1 MRSFEYASP
10 ETEAEALELLAEHGG
25 NTAVLAGGTD
35 LMTLLKRDVIQ
46 PARVVDIKNIP
57 SLRGIKRHDN
67 GVLIGANTTLDEL
80 NEHAL
85 AADYRSLTDV
95 VEGIRSI
102 QITANGTLAGDL
114 CQLPHC
120 WYYRNGHGL
129 LALQDGE
136 SLVATGDN
144 RYHAILGNS
153 GPAKFVSASRFAPS
167 AIAWDAKVRI
177 VTRRPANVEHVSNVL
192 SSSEKKTEHVE
203 NVLHEEWLP
212 LEYFFI
218 TPKTN
223 SQGVTVLKPG
233 QLITHLWL
241 PAAKETR
248 SATYEVLQLEGL
260 DQPQVS
266 AAACVGLEGGIVRTA
281 KIVLGHVAPT
291 PWIAHE
297 ASRWLVGQKLTTDT
311 AETAGQMAVAK
322 ATPLSQNDYK
332 VQQAQTAVKRA
343 LLKATNQLGKVL

>member
-35 LMTLLKRDVIQ
+35 LMNLLKRDVVQ

-57 SLRGIKRHDN
+57 SLRGIKLHDD
-67 GVLIGANTTLDEL
+67 GVLIGANTTLDEI
-80 NEHAL
+80 NESAL

-95 VEGIRSI
+95 IEGIRSI

-129 LALQDGE
+129 LAMQNGE

-153 GPAKFVSASRFAPS
+153 GPAKFVSASRFAPPM
-167 AIAWDAKVRI
+167 IAWDAKIRV
-177 VTRRPANVEHVSNVL
+177 VTQARSA
-192 SSSEKKTEHVE
+192 SEGIETIGVK
-203 NVLHEEWLP
+203 EEWLP

-266 AAACVGLEGGIVRTA
+266 AAACVGIEGGVVRTA

-297 ASRWLVGQKLTTDT
+297 ASRWLVGHKLTADT
-311 AETAGQMAVAK
+311 AETAGQMALAK

-343 LLKATNQLGKVL
+343 LLKATNQLGEVL

>member
-1 MRSFEYASP
+1 MRSFEYARP

-35 LMTLLKRDVIQ
+35 LMNLLKRDVIQ
-46 PARVVDIKNIP
+46 PARVVDIKNVP
-57 SLRGIKRHDN
+57 GWRGIKPQEG
-67 GVLIGANTTLDEL
+67 GVLIGANTTLDEI

-85 AADYRSLTDV
+85 AADYRSLIDV
-95 VEGIRSI
+95 IAGIRAI

-120 WYYRNGHGL
+120 WYFRNGHGL
-129 LALQDGE
+129 LAMQDGE

-153 GPAKFVSASRFAPS
+153 GPAKFVSASRFAPP

-177 VTRRPANVEHVSNVL
+177 VSRGQGSGVGGQENKALNPQPSAL
-192 SSSEKKTEHVE
+192 S
-203 NVLHEEWLP
+203 LREEWLP
-212 LEYFFI
+212 LEYFFQ

-233 QLITHLWL
+233 QLITHVWL
-241 PAAKETR
+241 PAASDTR
-248 SATYEVLQLEGL
+248 SATYEVLELCGL
-260 DQPQVS
+260 DQPQAS
-266 AAACVGLEGGIVRTA
+266 AACCLGIDGGIIRSA

-297 ASRWLVGQKLTTDT
+297 AAKWLVGQPLTADI
-311 AETAGQMAVAK
+311 AETASRMALAK
-322 ATPLSQNDYK
+322 AAPLSHNDYK
-332 VQQAQTAVKRA
+332 VQMAETAVKRA
-343 LLKATNQLGKVL
+343 LLKATNQLGEVL